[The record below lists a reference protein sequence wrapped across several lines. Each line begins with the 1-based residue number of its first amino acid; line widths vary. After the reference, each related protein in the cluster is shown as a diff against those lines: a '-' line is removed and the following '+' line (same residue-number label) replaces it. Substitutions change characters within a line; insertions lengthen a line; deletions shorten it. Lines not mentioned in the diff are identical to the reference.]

1 MIAVSWGSSNVM
13 RSWCALF
20 LAASLVTTSSLEPA
34 RAAPPKAG
42 KSRPGAAAP
51 PADVETAEQ
60 LYQKLE
66 YEQANATCLAVL
78 KRRGL
83 SHDELVRTYRILAV
97 TYAVIDNQELAKET
111 FIKLLAVEPT
121 YEADPNLG
129 PRVSDPFLE
138 ARGYFRAQNQK
149 PGLTVEPQIRTD
161 GGTIRVIALGPPR
174 FVRRV
179 VVSYRWGT
187 SGAMNERIVP
197 AAEGNVDVI
206 KAPAG
211 ANRLDYFVSAQDENE
226 NAVMVRGSKDAP
238 ISVFAEAAPKGA
250 SSASGAGKAEQ
261 GRSIFVSPLFWILTG
276 VVVAGGAVTAYYFL
290 GPAKVAEAT
299 SVSLRP
305 VLECGG
311 GACR

>member
-1 MIAVSWGSSNVM
+1 M

-20 LAASLVTTSSLEPA
+20 LAASLVTTSSPDLA
-34 RAAPPKAG
+34 RAAPPKGG
-42 KSRPGAAAP
+42 KSKTSAVAPAP
-51 PADVETAEQ
+51 PAADVETAEQ

-66 YEQANATCLAVL
+66 YEQANATCLVLL
-78 KRRGL
+78 KRKGL

-97 TYAVIDNQELAKET
+97 TYAVLDKEDLAKET
-111 FIKLLAVEPT
+111 FLKLLAVDPT

-161 GGTIRVIALGPPR
+161 GGTIRVIAKGPPR
-174 FVRRV
+174 FVRRI

-187 SGAMNERIVP
+187 SGAMNERVVP
-197 AAEGNVDVI
+197 AAEGNVDVV

-211 ANRLDYFVSAQDENE
+211 ANRLDYFVIAQDENE

-238 ISVFAEAAPKGA
+238 ISVFSDAAPKG
-250 SSASGAGKAEQ
+250 GAGAPGAKTEE
-261 GRSIFVSPLFWILTG
+261 GRSVFASPIFWIITG
-276 VVVAGGAVTAYYFL
+276 VVVAGGAATAYYFL
-290 GPAKVAEAT
+290 GPAKIAEPT
-299 SVSLRP
+299 EVTLRP
-305 VLECGG
+305 TLECGG